1 VDQTLRMFAQSVQE
15 LQRESVERLRTTLA
29 GGLNSMVKS
38 LGEQFCKDAEPAERR
53 WPAAD

>member
-1 VDQTLRMFAQSVQE
+1 
-15 LQRESVERLRTTLA
+15 
-29 GGLNSMVKS
+29 LNSMVKS